1 MAKRGRKSAY
11 DTIVKPRFDDILR
24 WLRNGATEEIIYK
37 NLGIS
42 KNAFYQYKK
51 EIQEFNDLLK
61 KGRESIVE
69 ELRGILMK
77 KARGFEY
84 KEYKRVTKVEDGETT
99 VQSNEEYTKQAL
111 PDVAAANL
119 LLKNYDKENWSND
132 PRSDDLKKAEFE
144 LKKKAF
150 DKDNWE
156 SDL

>member
-1 MAKRGRKSAY
+1 MAKRGRKSSY
-11 DTIVKPRFDDILR
+11 ETIIKPRFDDILR

-42 KNAFYQYKK
+42 KDVFYRYKREK
-51 EIQEFNDLLK
+51 SEFKALLK

-84 KEYKRVTKVEDGETT
+84 KEYKRVTKVENGETI
-99 VQSNEEYTKQAL
+99 QNIEEYTKQAL

-132 PRSDDLKKAEFE
+132 PRSDDLKQAEFE

-150 DKDNWE
+150 EKDNWE
-156 SDL
+156 SD